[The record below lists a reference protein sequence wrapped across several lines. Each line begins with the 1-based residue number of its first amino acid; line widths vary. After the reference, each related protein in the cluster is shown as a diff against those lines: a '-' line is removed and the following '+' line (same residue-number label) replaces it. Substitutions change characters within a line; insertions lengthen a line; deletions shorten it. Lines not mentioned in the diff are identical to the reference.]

1 MEKYLTFNEV
11 ETRDVQ
17 ASAETITTV
26 NVESGNEIFGKYVV
40 WKNILKDVIGKRIV
54 KEHLTEGSK
63 FYFEHA
69 SPELAEAAERH
80 ENFERKLT
88 AMFGL
93 DETEV
98 RRRLTEVPVHVAYLI
113 GYHALIGFQIFL
125 MFCLVAGIY
134 FAYHVGSSK
143 RQCQQRPVRW

>member
-40 WKNILKDVIGKRIV
+40 WKNILKDKIGKKV
-54 KEHLTEGSK
+54 VEEHITEGSK
-63 FYFEHA
+63 CYFEHV

-80 ENFERKLT
+80 ENFECKLT

-98 RRRLTEVPVHVAYLI
+98 RRRLIEVAYLI